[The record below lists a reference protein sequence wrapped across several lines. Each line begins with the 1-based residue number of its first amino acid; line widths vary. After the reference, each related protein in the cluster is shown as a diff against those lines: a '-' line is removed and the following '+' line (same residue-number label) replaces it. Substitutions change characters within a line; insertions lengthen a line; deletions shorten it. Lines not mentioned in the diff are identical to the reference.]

1 DALLEALMGFQVS
14 TGQHVTPA
22 ALANELE
29 TQLAVAIS
37 GKTPAVSARFEDL
50 LDLEADRLLAGSG
63 SQTHTGSLD
72 AASPIAHERT
82 ATMQSDPAIES
93 TGSEPDDAD
102 QDTPELEDESGESDV
117 EHERRRTMPEFELID
132 ARRVDPTTGKP
143 VAEDDVV
150 LTTPAPA

>member
-1 DALLEALMGFQVS
+1 
-14 TGQHVTPA
+14 
-22 ALANELE
+22 
-29 TQLAVAIS
+29 
-37 GKTPAVSARFEDL
+37 ARFEDL

-102 QDTPELEDESGESDV
+102 QDTPELEDESGEGDV
-117 EHERRRTMPEFELID
+117 RHERRRSMPELELSE

-150 LTTPAPA
+150 LTTPAPAVSEPPTYAERRPSAWFWLAIVAVVGLVVVVVVTTLT